1 MTGAIYMMIYLC
13 VMATVGGVYFYIKD
27 LKEKKKR

>member
-1 MTGAIYMMIYLC
+1 MNAGIFMMLSLC
-13 VMATVGGVYFYIKD
+13 IMATAMGLYFYIKD